1 MVAVSMGQLSA
12 TAVPLGL
19 AAAAAGVVLLA
30 AYAVNLLLS
39 RTQVTVQGPTI
50 GSTPRSRSKSD
61 GVFVLHRV
69 TEALGSPLAPSVLRS
84 FGERRRAAVSERI
97 EAAGRPD
104 GITVE
109 RYVQR
114 RTGEVVLYGGVGLL
128 MLLAGQVFLAVVVLA
143 FIFMTDLNL
152 YVQAQERADKVQ
164 SQLPDFLD
172 VLAVTVSAGM
182 SFRAAVG
189 RVADSMP
196 GVLSEE
202 FQLAM
207 QQMELGTSRREAFEL
222 LRRRNRNESLS
233 KFVTAIQQAEE
244 LGAPLSQTLVDIS
257 QDMRRA
263 DAQYMR
269 RKAQRLNPRV
279 TMVTAVTLLPGLLIL
294 VVGSMFIG
302 TEVDLG
308 VVLGG

>member
-39 RTQVTVQGPTI
+39 RTQVSLQGPTI
-50 GSTPRSRSKSD
+50 GSAPRPKRKSD
-61 GVFVLHRV
+61 GVFVLHRL

-84 FGERRRAAVSERI
+84 FGERRRAAVAERI

-128 MLLAGQVFLAVVVLA
+128 MLLVGQVFLAVVVLA

-202 FQLAM
+202 FQLAI
-207 QQMELGTSRREAFEL
+207 QQMELGTSRREAFEM

>member
-1 MVAVSMGQLSA
+1 MVSMSQLPA
-12 TAVPLGL
+12 MAVPLGL

-30 AYAVNLLLS
+30 AYAVTLLLS
-39 RTQVTVQGPTI
+39 RTQVTVEGPTI
-50 GSTPRSRSKSD
+50 GAAPRSQRSAD
-61 GVFVLHRV
+61 GVFVLHRI
-69 TEALGSPLAPSVLRS
+69 TEALGRPLAPSVLNS
-84 FGERRRAAVSERI
+84 FGERRRRSVSERI

-104 GITVE
+104 GLTVE
-109 RYVQR
+109 RYVRR
-114 RTGEVVLYGGVGLL
+114 RTGEMVLYGGVGLL
-128 MLLAGQVFLAVVVLA
+128 MLLAGQVFLGVVVLA

-202 FQLAM
+202 FKLAL
-207 QQMELGTSRREAFEL
+207 QQMELGTSRREAFEM

-308 VVLGG
+308 VILGG

>member
-1 MVAVSMGQLSA
+1 MNALPSL
-12 TAVPLGL
+12 VPL
-19 AAAAAGVVLLA
+19 AAALASALVVLVACYGLYLA
-30 AYAVNLLLS
+30 LS
-39 RTQVTVQGPTI
+39 QTRLGVGAAAARLPRT
-50 GSTPRSRSKSD
+50 RSD
-61 GVFVLHRV
+61 DTFVLHRI
-69 TEALGSPLAPSVLRS
+69 TEALGRPFAGAVESWLSP
-84 FGERRRAAVSERI
+84 GRRESITARI

-104 GITVE
+104 GLTLE
-109 RYVQR
+109 RYLR
-114 RTGEVVLYGGVGLL
+114 RKVGEVALYGSLGLL
-128 MLLAGQVFLAVVVLA
+128 MFAAGNPLVGVVVLA
-143 FIFMTDLNL
+143 FTGLTDLSM
-152 YVQAQERADKVQ
+152 YVQGQERADRVQ

-182 SFRAAVG
+182 SFRAAVA

-196 GVLSEE
+196 GVLSDE
-202 FQLAM
+202 FKLAL

-244 LGAPLSQTLVDIS
+244 LGAPLSDTLVDIS

-269 RKAQRLNPRV
+269 RKAQRMNPRV

-294 VVGSMFIG
+294 IVGSMFLG
-302 TEVDLG
+302 TEVNLG
-308 VVLGG
+308 VILGG